1 MQALFSQLVAGLSLG
16 SILLLA
22 ALGLAL
28 TFGQMGVINMAH
40 GEFMMAGAYTAFVAQ
55 GLIADAGTSLLLAIP
70 LGFLVGGVMGVVLEA
85 TLIRRM
91 YHRPLDTLLVTWGVS
106 LILQQ
111 AARDIFGAPNVDVR
125 APTWLSGSV
134 NIGVTQVPAARLF
147 ILVLALTAVVG
158 LSTLLKMTPLG
169 RRIRGVVQNRDLAET
184 VGISTRSTDRLTF
197 FIGSG
202 LAGIA
207 GVALTLLGST
217 GPTLGTSYIV
227 DAFLVVVAGGIG
239 QIKGAVIAAFGLG
252 LLQAT
257 FEYSTTAS
265 IDLRFLIGPNGAGKT
280 TLVDAITGLAPA
292 TGSVRFGRTELIGKK
307 VHRIARLGV
316 GRTFQTAS
324 VFEELTV
331 LQNLDI
337 AAGTGRS
344 ALSLLRRRSSVPPV
358 VEQAMD
364 IVGLTAQRDR
374 PAGALAHGQ
383 KQWLEIGMLLVQ
395 NARVLLLD
403 EPVAG
408 MSADERVQT
417 GELLRRIGAERTVVV
432 VEHDMDFMRS
442 FATSVTVLHAGK
454 VLSAGTVAQVQADPK
469 VQEVYLGRAEV
480 AQ

>member
-40 GEFMMAGAYTAFVAQ
+40 GEFIMAGAYTAFVVQ
-55 GLIADAGTSLLLAIP
+55 GVVADAGISLLLAIP
-70 LGFLVGGVMGVVLEA
+70 LGFLVGGLMGLILEA

-91 YHRPLDTLLVTWGVS
+91 YHRPLDTLLATWGVS

-111 AARDIFGAPNVDVR
+111 AARDVFGAPNVDVR
-125 APTWLSGSV
+125 APTWLSGSI
-134 NIGVTQVPAARLF
+134 NIGITQVPAARLF
-147 ILVLALTAVVG
+147 ILLLAAAAVVG
-158 LSTLLKMTPLG
+158 LSLVLKATPLG

-265 IDLRFLIGPNGAGKT
+265 IAKVMVFVVIVVFLQIRPQG
-280 TLVDAITGLAPA
+280 IF
-292 TGSVRFGRTELIGKK
+292 SVRT
-307 VHRIARLGV
+307 
-316 GRTFQTAS
+316 
-324 VFEELTV
+324 
-331 LQNLDI
+331 
-337 AAGTGRS
+337 RS
-344 ALSLLRRRSSVPPV
+344 
-358 VEQAMD
+358 
-364 IVGLTAQRDR
+364 
-374 PAGALAHGQ
+374 LA
-383 KQWLEIGMLLVQ
+383 
-395 NARVLLLD
+395 
-403 EPVAG
+403 
-408 MSADERVQT
+408 
-417 GELLRRIGAERTVVV
+417 
-432 VEHDMDFMRS
+432 
-442 FATSVTVLHAGK
+442 
-454 VLSAGTVAQVQADPK
+454 
-469 VQEVYLGRAEV
+469 
-480 AQ
+480 